1 MKQKTVI
8 ITGASSGI
16 GKALA
21 FEFAAAEANLVLS
34 ARSIELLEEIKAEI
48 NKKYP
53 VKIIAVKTDVTV
65 EAECKNLV
73 ETAFAEFGKID
84 VLINN
89 AGISMRALFKN
100 LDLKVLKQSMDVN
113 FWGTVYTSK
122 YAINHL
128 LESSG
133 SLVAVTSITGFAGLP
148 ARTGYAASKYAVH
161 GFMESLRIENMET
174 GLHVMVAAPGYTR
187 SNIRFNALTADGS
200 PQGDTPREEEKMM
213 EPEEVAKRILK
224 GVKKR
229 KPIIVLTFQGR
240 IMVLLRKLFPRLLD
254 KLTYRA
260 IKREPNSPF

>member
-21 FEFAAAEANLVLS
+21 FEFAAAGANLVLAS
-34 ARSIELLEEIKAEI
+34 RNIKLLEEIKAEI
-48 NKKYP
+48 NKIYS
-53 VKIIAVKTDVTV
+53 VKIIAVKTDVTI
-65 EAECKNLV
+65 ETECKNLV
-73 ETAFAEFGKID
+73 ETAHAEFGKID
-84 VLINN
+84 ILINN

-100 LDLKVLKQSMDVN
+100 LDLKVLKQTMDVN

-128 LESSG
+128 LESGG

-161 GFMESLRIENMET
+161 GFMESLRIENMAT
-174 GLHVMVAAPGYTR
+174 NLHVMVAAPGYTR
-187 SNIRFNALTADGS
+187 SNIRFNALTADGT

-213 EPEEVAKRILK
+213 EPDEVAKKILK
-224 GVKKR
+224 GIKKR
-229 KPIIVLTFQGR
+229 KPILVMTLQGR
-240 IMVLLRKLFPRLLD
+240 IMVLLRKITPRLLD

-260 IKREPNSPF
+260 IKREPDSPF